1 MGAELREIE
10 RNRERER
17 ERECV
22 RVCFGGGGRHRD
34 RDLMGGASFRNDQEA
49 IRATF
54 DSTANWLRSI
64 AVFSNP
70 G

>member
-1 MGAELREIE
+1 V
-10 RNRERER
+10 RERER
-17 ERECV
+17 ER
-22 RVCFGGGGRHRD
+22 VCESVFGGGGRHRD